1 MHPVECPLLDPR
13 SPLGLPPPRPLKPQ
27 ALVGKGRSWAVDSP
41 ISGRREQTGA
51 RPNPRQVRV
60 DCRLC
65 PRLFLTTDDN
75 DRRADFRRP
84 ARSLGRR
91 FFLLLCLPPFYV
103 RCFPNHRIALRC
115 IVESFK
121 DQRAKSVGSC
131 VCSTGVQPSAR
142 PGSRRPTLDRSSP
155 QNSHAVAIHHCS
167 RALRH
172 LFLFNPRPHPPR
184 TPAPGLQDPSRTD
197 P

>member
-1 MHPVECPLLDPR
+1 MHPLLDPR
-13 SPLGLPPPRPLKPQ
+13 SPLGLPPRPLHPPKTEKPQ
-27 ALVGKGRSWAVDSP
+27 ALVGKGRFGPSIPRSAGGESRQV
-41 ISGRREQTGA
+41 Q

-184 TPAPGLQDPSRTD
+184 TPAPGLQDPS
-197 P
+197 